1 MKQIFLLFFVL
12 FYSFSPALA
21 EGNKGAFQFSF
32 YQENY
37 TVTPMQVEGTDI
49 TFEQVKP
56 YIKIVFPDMRTQKA
70 ERSDTIYFVHS
81 LITGYENLY
90 QSGVHILANRLIQE
104 GKWAKDDIEAL
115 KEDLKHVFRSSLMKE
130 AIADY
135 AAEDKSLQL
144 HFVQVQE
151 LYLRHLAVVYIYNM
165 LISSPE
171 GQAAIEAYK
180 RSLLEKPEEE

>member
-1 MKQIFLLFFVL
+1 MKHIFLLFFVL
-12 FYSFSPALA
+12 FYSLYPALA
-21 EGNKGAFQFSF
+21 DGNKGAFQFSF

-37 TVTPMQVEGTDI
+37 TVMPIQVEGTDI
-49 TFEQVKP
+49 TFDQVKP
-56 YIKIVFPDMRTQKA
+56 YIKVVFPDMRTQKA

-81 LITGYENLY
+81 LIIGYENLY
-90 QSGVHILANRLIQE
+90 ESGVHILANRLIQE
-104 GKWAKDDIEAL
+104 GKWMKDDIEAL
-115 KEDLKHVFRSSLMKE
+115 KEDLKHMFRSSLMKE
-130 AIADY
+130 AIAQY
-135 AAEDKSLQL
+135 AEGDKSLQL

-180 RSLLEKPEEE
+180 LSLPENSNKK